1 MLVACRS
8 NVEDFI
14 KPYAYYS
21 SDLVQKFFDSSMKR
35 SINDFA
41 LQLEAYVMSGVK
53 GLSAGNLLV
62 MSAHGNDAG
71 VVENSKTRTLE
82 LKKKTASLILEK
94 LSKHTG

>member
-53 GLSAGNLLV
+53 GLFVKNPLAAN
-62 MSAHGNDAG
+62 
-71 VVENSKTRTLE
+71 
-82 LKKKTASLILEK
+82 
-94 LSKHTG
+94 

>member
-8 NVEDFI
+8 NTEDFV

-21 SDLVQKFFDSSMKR
+21 SDLIQRFFDSSLKR

-53 GLSAGNLLV
+53 GIV
-62 MSAHGNDAG
+62 DAH
-71 VVENSKTRTLE
+71 
-82 LKKKTASLILEK
+82 ASTISLQADK
-94 LSKHTG
+94 L

>member
-53 GLSAGNLLV
+53 GLSANNLLA
-62 MSAHGNDAG
+62 MNTHGNDRQALL
-71 VVENSKTRTLE
+71 KTLKRE
-82 LKKKTASLILEK
+82 LWS
-94 LSKHTG
+94 

>member
-8 NVEDFI
+8 NTEDFV

-21 SDLVQKFFDSSMKR
+21 SDLIQRFFDSSLKR

-53 GLSAGNLLV
+53 GIV
-62 MSAHGNDAG
+62 DVH
-71 VVENSKTRTLE
+71 
-82 LKKKTASLILEK
+82 ASTISLQADK
-94 LSKHTG
+94 L